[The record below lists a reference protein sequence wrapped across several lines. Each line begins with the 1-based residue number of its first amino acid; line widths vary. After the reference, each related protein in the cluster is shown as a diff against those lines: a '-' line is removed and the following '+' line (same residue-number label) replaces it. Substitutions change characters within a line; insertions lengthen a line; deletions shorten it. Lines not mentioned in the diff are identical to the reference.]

1 MRSVARFGLWGCAS
15 DYDRPMVEPARLA
28 EVAQLPPRRSAVRAA
43 LVALRPRQ
51 WLKNLLLF
59 AGIIFAAQLGDPAR
73 WLPAVA
79 AFVVYCAA
87 SSAAYLV
94 NDLRDVAADRLHPVK
109 RRRPIAR
116 GELRP
121 PTAVALACGLA
132 FGAVIVAGS
141 LGRASLACLL
151 GFAALQAAYTI
162 RLKHVVLVDVL
173 VIAALFVIRAAA
185 GAIAVDVRIS
195 AWLLI
200 CTGLLALFLALG
212 KRRAELVL
220 VGVDRTPGRQV
231 LEGYSIMLVDQL
243 LAGVAGATIVAYA
256 LYTVTA
262 RGSYALVITV
272 PFVVFG
278 LARYLQLLHRHD
290 AGEEP
295 ENVLL
300 GDLPILVTVAT
311 WAVLCATILVLS

>member
-1 MRSVARFGLWGCAS
+1 
-15 DYDRPMVEPARLA
+15 MVEPARLA
-28 EVAQLPPRRSAVRAA
+28 EVAQLPPRRSPVRAA

-73 WLPAVA
+73 WLQAVA
-79 AFVVYCAA
+79 GFVAYCAA

-94 NDLRDVAADRLHPVK
+94 NDLRDVAVDRLHPVK

-121 PTAVALACGLA
+121 PTAVTIACALAVGA
-132 FGAVIVAGS
+132 FIIATS
-141 LGRASLACLL
+141 LGLASLACLL
-151 GFAALQAAYTI
+151 GFAALQVAYTL

-173 VIAALFVIRAAA
+173 LIAALFVIRAAA
-185 GAIAVDVRIS
+185 GAVAVDVQIS
-195 AWLLI
+195 PWLLV

-220 VGVDRTPGRQV
+220 VGADRTPGRPV
-231 LEGYSIMLVDQL
+231 LEGYSLALVDQL
-243 LAGVAGATIVAYA
+243 LAAVAGATIVAYA

-262 RGSYALVITV
+262 RDSYALVTTV

-278 LARYLQLLHRHD
+278 LFRYLQLLHRHD

-300 GDLPILVTVAT
+300 GDIPILVTVAV
-311 WAVLCATILVLS
+311 WAVLCAAILVVS